1 MREPFILIKKT
12 QGARWG
18 SKLSSSL
25 LIGLTLIVTLIG
37 GLGFLSFLNS
47 SGREVRSAPRK
58 ESAARR
64 AQSREDPRFVC
75 QGFFSPFL
83 ETDRKSF
90 RLLRRRL
97 IGRYGD
103 YRRSFKPGHLHAG
116 IDLKGDFKETVYPV
130 GRGFVE
136 LVFRDF
142 PHKSVA
148 VKHTL
153 PNGSIF
159 YSMYVHLEEIRVEE
173 GDAVTE
179 KTPLAR
185 LFSKEELHKA
195 DFGTANHIHLEI
207 RKSLEDEGWASAS
220 SMTME
225 ELNRFCLDPLE
236 FLRRRL

>member
-1 MREPFILIKKT
+1 MI
-12 QGARWG
+12 GA
-18 SKLSSSL
+18 
-25 LIGLTLIVTLIG
+25 TLVVALIG
-37 GLGFLSFLNS
+37 GLGFLGFLNRS
-47 SGREVRSAPRK
+47 SDDVRSGLSGLSE
-58 ESAARR
+58 ESAARP

-75 QGFFSPFL
+75 REFFSPFL

-97 IGRYGD
+97 SGRYGD
-103 YRRSFKPGHLHAG
+103 YRRSYKPGHLHAG
-116 IDLKGDFKETVYPV
+116 IDLKGDFEETVYPV

-153 PNGSIF
+153 PDGGVF
-159 YSMYVHLEEIRVEE
+159 YSMYVHLEDIRVEE

-185 LFSKEELHKA
+185 LFNREELLRA
-195 DFGTANHIHLEI
+195 DFGTANHLHLEI
-207 RKSLEDEGWASAS
+207 RTSLEDGGWASAS

-236 FLRRRL
+236 FYRKRL